1 MGCLEK
7 DVNLNEEILR
17 ATVHAYGYDSCG
29 MLKKNSP
36 ISLDKSKGANKW
48 AGNMLLQLKRKI
60 VCMQKVQN

>member
-1 MGCLEK
+1 MGCPGK
-7 DVNLNEEILR
+7 DVNLNEEIRGQRSMLM
-17 ATVHAYGYDSCG
+17 GMIPCG

>member
-1 MGCLEK
+1 MLMGM
-7 DVNLNEEILR
+7 IP
-17 ATVHAYGYDSCG
+17 CG
-29 MLKKNSP
+29 MLKKKNSP